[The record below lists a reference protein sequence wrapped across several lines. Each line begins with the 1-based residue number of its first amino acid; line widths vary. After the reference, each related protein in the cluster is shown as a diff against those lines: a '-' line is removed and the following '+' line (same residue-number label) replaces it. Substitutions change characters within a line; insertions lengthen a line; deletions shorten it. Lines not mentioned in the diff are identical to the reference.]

1 MPASFS
7 TVRQVEFRDTDAAGI
22 MHFASIMATMEEAEH
37 EFLRHAN
44 LPLFRDHDGGGQIS
58 WPRVSA
64 QCDFKSPARFE
75 DKLDISVGVKRIGRR
90 SVTYQFSLACDG
102 RPIAEGT
109 MTSACCLVHIG
120 EISSVDIPD
129 DTRATLEQ
137 YLVPSTDG

>member
-22 MHFASIMATMEEAEH
+22 MHFASIMGIMEEAEH
-37 EFLRHAN
+37 EFLRHAE
-44 LPLFRDHDGGGQIS
+44 LPLFRDHSEGGHVS

-64 QCDFKSPARFE
+64 TCDFRSPARFE

-90 SVTYQFSLACDG
+90 SVTYQFLLSCEG
-102 RPIAEGT
+102 RPVAEGT
-109 MTSACCLVHIG
+109 MTSACCLVENG
-120 EISSVDIPD
+120 QISSVDMPD

-137 YLVPSTDG
+137 YVVRADG